1 MNSRSLFIQIIYF
14 ITFMGLQFFVI
25 RNLVLFNFA
34 FCFAYV
40 GFILLLPREMS
51 SVLLLLIALGYG
63 LVADLFYDTLG
74 IHAAASVLLAFLRP
88 VHLKLMTPSGGYETN
103 VELSVPAMG
112 VKWYTLYTLPLI
124 FVHHLA
130 LFVIE
135 SANISLLPL
144 AIAKAAFSSLF
155 TAVIIVMVQYTF
167 NSSQA
172 RR

>member
-1 MNSRSLFIQIIYF
+1 MNSRSLILQIFYF
-14 ITFMGLQFFVI
+14 ITFMGLQFFVL

-40 GFILLLPREMS
+40 GFIMLLPRETS
-51 SVLLLLIALGYG
+51 RVFSLFIALGYG
-63 LVADLFYDTLG
+63 LIADLFYDTLG

-88 VHLKLMTPSGGYETN
+88 VHLKIITPSGGYEAN
-103 VELSVPAMG
+103 VELSIPTMG
-112 VKWYTLYTLPLI
+112 FQWYSMYILPLV

-130 LFVIE
+130 LFIIE

-144 AIAKAAFSSLF
+144 AVAKAAFSAIF
-155 TAVIIVMVQYTF
+155 TTVVIVMVQYTF

-172 RR
+172 KR